1 MSPRA
6 SLNFPSIWSLSD
18 WDTGMRTPL
27 RKTMTTQDAPNA
39 STENPAAGHTDR
51 SWNAMKR
58 ATIMMVDDEPITL
71 EIIQMFLEDAGYTHF
86 VLVSDSREAM
96 ETVERERPDIILL
109 DLLMPHVSG
118 FEILEQLRAHERF
131 QHLPVVVLTSSSDA
145 PTKLKAL
152 EMGATDFLAKPV
164 DESELV
170 LRVRNTLAA
179 KAYQDR
185 LTYIDVLT
193 GLPNRRM
200 LIDRLDWAM
209 KHAQRYQQTG
219 ALLQIDIDRFR
230 EIKEALGPSRA
241 DELLQGIAKRL
252 DDACRDSD
260 LLATLSET
268 EASAGL
274 ARWGGDEFTLLLL
287 GHLNAGSIARVAR
300 RLLLATAEPLVIEK
314 QEIFI
319 AISIGIATFPEDG
332 ADIDSVQHSAAIAV
346 RALQTTQSNPHGA
359 FQFYSKE
366 LNARTSSRLNMEAE
380 LRRALDRNELVL
392 YYQPKYTVDT
402 GSLVGAE
409 CLLRWQHPERGQVSP
424 LEFISVAEE
433 TGLIMEIGQR
443 VIDEACRQ
451 HSAWQRQGLT
461 PGQLAVNV
469 SVQQFR
475 HGAFVDGVRGAL
487 TRYGVEARHL
497 KLELTE
503 SLLMTEPQ
511 KIASMLDKL
520 RTLGVQLSVDDF
532 GTGYSSLSYL
542 SALPIDELKI
552 DRSFLTHVETRP
564 ESAAIVRA
572 ILALAGS
579 LNMSVVAEGVETK
592 GQLAFLKEHRCDA
605 FQGFLFSRPVPAD
618 AFAQMI
624 STSPANR

>member
-1 MSPRA
+1 
-6 SLNFPSIWSLSD
+6 
-18 WDTGMRTPL
+18 
-27 RKTMTTQDAPNA
+27 MTTQNAPSEN
-39 STENPAAGHTDR
+39 TEVTPPESTDR
-51 SWNAMKR
+51 SWSAMKR

-96 ETVERERPDIILL
+96 DMVERERPDIVLL
-109 DLLMPHVSG
+109 DLLMPHVNG
-118 FEILEQLRAHERF
+118 FDILAQIRNHERF
-131 QHLPVVVLTSSSDA
+131 EHLPVVVLTSSSDA

-230 EIKEALGPSRA
+230 ETKEALGPSRA
-241 DELLQGIAKRL
+241 DELLQGIARRL

-260 LLATLSET
+260 LLATLSEA

-274 ARWGGDEFTLLLL
+274 ARWGGDEFPLLLL
-287 GHLNAGSIARVAR
+287 GNLTAESIARIAR
-300 RLLLATAEPLVIEK
+300 RLLVAMTEPFVVDT

-319 AISIGIATFPEDG
+319 SITIGIATFPEDG
-332 ADIDSVQHSAAIAV
+332 TDIDTVQHSSAIAA
-346 RALQTTQSNPHGA
+346 RALQATQANPHGA

-366 LNARTSSRLNMEAE
+366 LNARTASRLNMEAE

-392 YYQPKYTVDT
+392 YFQPKYTVDSET
-402 GSLVGAE
+402 LIGAE

-424 LEFISVAEE
+424 MAFIPLAEE

-451 HSAWQRQGLT
+451 HSVWQSQGLN

-469 SVQQFR
+469 SVQQFQ

-487 TRYGVEARHL
+487 KRYGVAPRHL

-503 SLLMTEPQ
+503 SLLMREPQ
-511 KIASMLDKL
+511 NIANMLNEL
-520 RTLGVQLSVDDF
+520 RTLGVQLSIDDF

-552 DRSFLTHVETRP
+552 DRSFLTNVVTRA

-579 LNMSVVAEGVETK
+579 LNMSVVAEGVETPE
-592 GQLAFLKEHRCDA
+592 QLAFLKEHRCTA
-605 FQGFLFSRPVPAD
+605 FQGFLFSRPVDAE
-618 AFAQMI
+618 AFAKLI
-624 STSPANR
+624 AASPANAPHRQPS

>member
-1 MSPRA
+1 M
-6 SLNFPSIWSLSD
+6 
-18 WDTGMRTPL
+18 
-27 RKTMTTQDAPNA
+27 
-39 STENPAAGHTDR
+39 
-51 SWNAMKR
+51 
-58 ATIMMVDDEPITL
+58 
-71 EIIQMFLEDAGYTHF
+71 
-86 VLVSDSREAM
+86 
-96 ETVERERPDIILL
+96 
-109 DLLMPHVSG
+109 
-118 FEILEQLRAHERF
+118 
-131 QHLPVVVLTSSSDA
+131 
-145 PTKLKAL
+145 
-152 EMGATDFLAKPV
+152 
-164 DESELV
+164 
-170 LRVRNTLAA
+170 
-179 KAYQDR
+179 
-185 LTYIDVLT
+185 
-193 GLPNRRM
+193 
-200 LIDRLDWAM
+200 
-209 KHAQRYQQTG
+209 
-219 ALLQIDIDRFR
+219 
-230 EIKEALGPSRA
+230 
-241 DELLQGIAKRL
+241 
-252 DDACRDSD
+252 
-260 LLATLSET
+260 
-268 EASAGL
+268 
-274 ARWGGDEFTLLLL
+274 LL

>member
-1 MSPRA
+1 
-6 SLNFPSIWSLSD
+6 
-18 WDTGMRTPL
+18 
-27 RKTMTTQDAPNA
+27 
-39 STENPAAGHTDR
+39 
-51 SWNAMKR
+51 
-58 ATIMMVDDEPITL
+58 
-71 EIIQMFLEDAGYTHF
+71 
-86 VLVSDSREAM
+86 
-96 ETVERERPDIILL
+96 
-109 DLLMPHVSG
+109 
-118 FEILEQLRAHERF
+118 
-131 QHLPVVVLTSSSDA
+131 
-145 PTKLKAL
+145 
-152 EMGATDFLAKPV
+152 
-164 DESELV
+164 
-170 LRVRNTLAA
+170 
-179 KAYQDR
+179 
-185 LTYIDVLT
+185 
-193 GLPNRRM
+193 
-200 LIDRLDWAM
+200 
-209 KHAQRYQQTG
+209 
-219 ALLQIDIDRFR
+219 
-230 EIKEALGPSRA
+230 
-241 DELLQGIAKRL
+241 
-252 DDACRDSD
+252 
-260 LLATLSET
+260 
-268 EASAGL
+268 
-274 ARWGGDEFTLLLL
+274 
-287 GHLNAGSIARVAR
+287 
-300 RLLLATAEPLVIEK
+300 
-314 QEIFI
+314 
-319 AISIGIATFPEDG
+319 
-332 ADIDSVQHSAAIAV
+332 
-346 RALQTTQSNPHGA
+346 
-359 FQFYSKE
+359 
-366 LNARTSSRLNMEAE
+366 
-380 LRRALDRNELVL
+380 
-392 YYQPKYTVDT
+392 
-402 GSLVGAE
+402 
-409 CLLRWQHPERGQVSP
+409 
-424 LEFISVAEE
+424 
-433 TGLIMEIGQR
+433 MEIGQR